1 MSHPPSDSSTIA
13 SPPNTPVASALAGVF
28 SAMVTPFAEDGALD
42 LDALAPLAEFQ
53 IAQGIQGFYVGGS
66 TGEAFLQTPAE
77 RMRVLTELA
86 RVVNGR
92 VRLIAHVGA
101 IATDEA
107 VAIARRAADG
117 GYDAIS
123 AIPPFYYDFSPAEI
137 RAHYHALADATP
149 LPLVVYNFPAK
160 SARPLSTPD
169 LLGLLAHPKIVGV
182 KHTSQNLYQL
192 ERLKQAAPEA
202 VIYNGFDEMFV
213 GGLAMGADGGIGTTF
228 NVMGRWFV
236 EMRRALAG
244 GDLAHARALQ
254 SRANEVIDVLIE
266 VGVFPGTKAMLKLLG
281 VDCGSCRRPFAG
293 LSQDQQHKVEAITD
307 RLLRPLHAATA
318 APDAVA
324 VAA

>member
-1 MSHPPSDSSTIA
+1 MSFSPSSAPTTASSPERPA
-13 SPPNTPVASALAGVF
+13 ASALAGVF
-28 SAMVTPFAEDGALD
+28 SAMVTPFASDGAPD
-42 LDALAPLAEFQ
+42 LGALAQLAEFQ

-66 TGEAFLQTPAE
+66 TGEAFLQSPAE
-77 RMRVLTELA
+77 RMQVLTELA
-86 RVVNGR
+86 RVANSR

-107 VAIARRAADG
+107 IAIAGVAADS

-137 RAHYHALADATP
+137 SAHYHALAEATP
-149 LPLVVYNFPAK
+149 LPLVIYNFPAK
-160 SARPLSTPD
+160 SARPLSTTD

-236 EMRRALAG
+236 QMREAVAV
-244 GDLAHARALQ
+244 GDLALARALQ
-254 SRANEVIDVLIE
+254 SRANEVIDVLID

-281 VDCGSCRRPFAG
+281 VDCGVCRRPFAA
-293 LSQDQQHKVEAITD
+293 LTTPQQSKVEAITD
-307 RLLRPLHAATA
+307 RLLRPLH
-318 APDAVA
+318 DKG
-324 VAA
+324 

>member
-1 MSHPPSDSSTIA
+1 MSTPHSGLAATASSSGRPA
-13 SPPNTPVASALAGVF
+13 AHALAGIF
-28 SAMVTPFAEDGALD
+28 SAMVTPFADDGTPDLGALTR
-42 LDALAPLAEFQ
+42 LAEFQ

-66 TGEAFLQTPAE
+66 TGEAFLQSPVE
-77 RMRVLTELA
+77 RMQVLRELA
-86 RVVNGR
+86 RIVNGR

-107 VAIARRAADG
+107 ITIAGAAADS

-137 RAHYHALADATP
+137 RAHYHALAEATP

-160 SARPLSTPD
+160 SARPLSTND
-169 LLGLLAHPKIVGV
+169 LLGLLEHPRIVGV

-192 ERLKQAAPEA
+192 ERLKQAAPDS
-202 VIYNGFDEMFV
+202 VIYSGFDEMFV

-228 NVMGRWFV
+228 NIMGRWFV
-236 EMRRALAG
+236 QMREAVAA
-244 GDLAHARALQ
+244 GDLVAARSLQ

-281 VDCGSCRRPFAG
+281 VDCGVCRRPFAP
-293 LSQDQQHKVEAITD
+293 LTQVHQAKVQAITE
-307 RLLRPLHAATA
+307 RLLKPLHGQ
-318 APDAVA
+318 APAS
-324 VAA
+324 

>member
-1 MSHPPSDSSTIA
+1 
-13 SPPNTPVASALAGVF
+13 
-28 SAMVTPFAEDGALD
+28 MVTPFADAGAPDLGAL
-42 LDALAPLAEFQ
+42 ARLAEFQ

-66 TGEAFLQTPAE
+66 TGEAFLQSPAE
-77 RMRVLTELA
+77 RMQVLAELA
-86 RVVNGR
+86 RIVNGR

-107 VAIARRAADG
+107 VAIARAAADS

-137 RAHYHALADATP
+137 SAHYHALADATP

-169 LLGLLAHPKIVGV
+169 LLGLLAHPKIVGI

-192 ERLKQAAPEA
+192 ERLKQGAPDA
-202 VIYNGFDEMFV
+202 VIYSGFDEMFV

-236 EMRRALAG
+236 QMREATAA
-244 GDLAHARALQ
+244 GDLARARALQ
-254 SRANEVIDVLIE
+254 SRANDVIDVLIE

-281 VDCGSCRRPFAG
+281 VDCGVCRRPFAV
-293 LSQDQQHKVEAITD
+293 LTKLQQSKVEAITD
-307 RLLRPLHAATA
+307 RLLRPLHAMGPAATVLA
-318 APDAVA
+318 A
-324 VAA
+324 